1 MLELTNEMIEMFSK
15 QLPIIA
21 TVNEDGTPNVGP
33 KRTARISEGKIVFN
47 ENTGG
52 RTFEN
57 IKRDGNVTII
67 IVDWDK
73 LDGYRFV
80 GKANVYTEGSEYEKA
95 CQYAE
100 QKGMKAPKAVVVVD
114 LSRIDTL
121 KSGPTAGQTIK

>member
-80 GKANVYTEGSEYEKA
+80 GKAKVYTEGIHYEDA
-95 CQYAE
+95 CKYAD
-100 QKGMKAPKAVVVVD
+100 QKGIE
-114 LSRIDTL
+114 ST
-121 KSGPTAGQTIK
+121 KSCSSC